1 MNIHASSVIRH
12 PRARVFHAFR
22 NELPKVA
29 AFMPNIQQINTVA
42 CEDATGGARVH
53 NEWIARGEIPKV
65 AQGIIKPEMLRWDDH
80 AVWDDA
86 NTRCTWTLKL
96 RVFTDNV
103 RCSGQTV
110 LTDEAGGTRVTLT
123 GTLEIDLK
131 NIPGVPRF
139 LAGTISP
146 QVEKFVVALV
156 TPNLEQMTT
165 ALGRYLDSQA

>member
-1 MNIHASSVIRH
+1 MQIQASSVIPH

-22 NELPKVA
+22 NELPSVA
-29 AFMPNIQQINTVA
+29 AFMPNIREIITVA
-42 CEDATGGARVH
+42 VEDIPGGAKVH
-53 NEWIARGEIPKV
+53 NAWIAKGDIPKV
-65 AQGIIKPEMLRWDDH
+65 AQSIIKPEMLRWDDH

-103 RCSGQTV
+103 RCSGQTI
-110 LTDEAGGTRVTLT
+110 LTEEGAGTRVTLT
-123 GTLEIDLK
+123 GSLDLDLR

-139 LAGTISP
+139 LAGTIGP

-156 TPNLEQMTT
+156 TPNLEQMTS
-165 ALGRYLDSQA
+165 ALSRYLDSQA